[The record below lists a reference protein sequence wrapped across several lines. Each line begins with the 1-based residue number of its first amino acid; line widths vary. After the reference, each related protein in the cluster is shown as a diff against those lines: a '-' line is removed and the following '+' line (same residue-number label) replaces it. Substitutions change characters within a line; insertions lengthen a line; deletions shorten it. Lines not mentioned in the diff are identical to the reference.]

1 MAFRGLKLPQ
11 EKYPLLGSS
20 HKKKGLQIYDPFI

>member
-1 MAFRGLKLPQ
+1 VALKMPQ
-11 EKYPLLGSS
+11 ESCPLLGSS